1 MPTLTPPP
9 KTAAKVLA
17 ASHVGVDLTIG
28 AVAGLL
34 PSIRDEL
41 SLTGSQIAVVA
52 TVLATVSSFGQPI
65 AGSIIDRLGPRRL
78 AVGSAAITSIILASI
93 PLVRSFTLLIVVAA
107 AGGLSAAVYHPATA
121 TLVRSATVDRSAASA
136 LGLFAAGGTIGL
148 AVGPSLA
155 NATSDRSALVTSLVL
170 ALPGVVMAVVVGV
183 TVPREPRSHSTRRRR
198 TPASTPPLDARV
210 ATLIGAMTAVY
221 VASITITTAVPLWLA
236 DRDVD
241 EAIGPTLGAFSL
253 AAAGG
258 GIIGGRISS
267 TKHALAA
274 AHGMAVAPFVLLTL
288 GRLAPGSLG
297 WYATVAAG
305 GALAHLIVPAAIDA
319 AQERLD
325 GAVAAASGL
334 MMGLP
339 IGLASLIYLGFS
351 ITFDPIDLGHVT
363 VIATSATA
371 AATALAHAAFSPERT
386 PRNRRTP
393 TCTCT
398 GGALAIATC

>member
-1 MPTLTPPP
+1 MPTLTPTST
-9 KTAAKVLA
+9 KTASKVLA
-17 ASHVGVDLTIG
+17 ASHIGVDLTIG

-41 SLTGSQIAVVA
+41 SLTGSQIAAVA
-52 TVLATVSSFGQPI
+52 TVLATVSSFGQPV
-65 AGSIIDRLGPRRL
+65 AGWIIDRLGPRRL
-78 AVGSAAITSIILASI
+78 AVVSAAITSIVLASI
-93 PLVRSFTLLIVVAA
+93 PLVRSFTLLTVVAA
-107 AGGLSAAVYHPATA
+107 AGGLAAAVYHPATA
-121 TLVRSATVDRSAASA
+121 TLVRSATDDRSAASA

-155 NATSDRSALVTSLVL
+155 TATSDRSALLTSLVL
-170 ALPGVVMAVVVGV
+170 ALPGVAMAVVVGV
-183 TVPREPRSHSTRRRR
+183 TVTRQPSSESTRRR
-198 TPASTPPLDARV
+198 TPTSAPPLDARV

-236 DRDVD
+236 DQDVD
-241 EAIGPTLGAFSL
+241 GAIGPTLGAFSL

-258 GIIGGRISS
+258 GIIGGRIAS
-267 TKHALAA
+267 TKHPLAA
-274 AHGMAVAPFVLLTL
+274 AHGMVVAPFVFLAL

-351 ITFDPIDLGHVT
+351 ITFDPIELGHVT

-386 PRNRRTP
+386 PRDRRTP
-393 TCTCT
+393 ACTCT